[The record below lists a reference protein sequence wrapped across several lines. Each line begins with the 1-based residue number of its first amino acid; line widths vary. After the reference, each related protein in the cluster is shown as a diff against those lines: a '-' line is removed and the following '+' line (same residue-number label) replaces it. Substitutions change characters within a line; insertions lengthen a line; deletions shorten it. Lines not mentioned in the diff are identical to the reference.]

1 MTTNEPN
8 NQPSPPTPPSPV
20 APAIVARRP
29 FWMRVMG
36 VKRRP
41 GKRIKLG
48 LTKWG
53 MVLALFV
60 VMVSGMAGFAE
71 YSMQP
76 AFCQSCHIMEPYYQA
91 WHQSTHKN
99 VPCVD
104 CHFEPGLNNTIYG
117 KFQASSQAVKYIT

>member
-1 MTTNEPN
+1 MATNEKPDAGI
-8 NQPSPPTPPSPV
+8 PSDPAPVSPT
-20 APAIVARRP
+20 RRR
-29 FWMRVMG
+29 WWQRMLG
-36 VKRRP
+36 LKRRP
-41 GKRIKLG
+41 GKFFRWG

-53 MVLALFV
+53 VFVLFV
-60 VMVSGMAGFAE
+60 FGFLIGSAAFAE

-104 CHFEPGLNNTIYG
+104 CHFPPGAGNVLYG
-117 KFQASSQAVKYIT
+117 KF